1 MGRLFS
7 HRSFIMLVFLT
18 SFQFVKAQERS
29 IVPSLGLVFK
39 HQENF
44 AAPRLQV
51 NANNIIQDR
60 VGFYYTLEYRGGI
73 SFQEDGTSYY
83 FRDLLG
89 SHIAINENFG
99 INLGVGMFRK
109 GLLGKRENGR
119 LRKEIGLSYQ
129 LTDKPWVVQI
139 GYSTWVGPTFNFG
152 YAIPL

>member
-1 MGRLFS
+1 MKKLGFLF
-7 HRSFIMLVFLT
+7 LAFLT
-18 SFQFVKAQERS
+18 LWSSAQAQTPT
-29 IVPSLGLVFK
+29 IVPSLGMVFQ
-39 HQENF
+39 HQEGF
-44 AAPRLQV
+44 GAPRLQV
-51 NANNIIQDR
+51 NANNVVKDR
-60 VGFYYTLEYRGGI
+60 VGFYYTLEFRPGI
-73 SFQEDGTSYY
+73 QFIEDGTSYY

-119 LRKEIGLSYQ
+119 LRKEIGISYQ